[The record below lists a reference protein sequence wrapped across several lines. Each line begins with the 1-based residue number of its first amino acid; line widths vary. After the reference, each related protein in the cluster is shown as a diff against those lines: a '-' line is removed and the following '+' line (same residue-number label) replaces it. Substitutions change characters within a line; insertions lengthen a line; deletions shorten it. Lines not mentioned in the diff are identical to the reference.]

1 MRLVVIL
8 AFFLFLVASCAYLI
22 KTYPIPKTVF
32 PNTYLSSA
40 LISGKTKIEVEKL
53 LDGLSNTRVQIKIG
67 DKVYSYTYP
76 KIGVMI
82 NRDEVLNSLFPAD
95 HMTFP
100 NNYFSYIKSLFE
112 KRNVSPKVYVTNAFD
127 DFVSNTVFD
136 QTAKDDEIKVDPDKK
151 IVIYVD
157 NKMKFKISDDTFRNQ
172 VLNSFGKDSIL
183 SPQTIRLENENINP
197 ALSYN
202 DRLKNIFSDNVY
214 VKTYDLDKNFT
225 STISLNDL
233 KNIVDV
239 TLNSQNKP
247 FFTVNQEV
255 LKTFLNNFISGLN
268 LNDKRPY
275 VPDIITDFVSLIGK
289 RYNGEKINLITA
301 KIDYQPKTDGSKAQ
315 KYIEV
320 DKGQETMYLFEDG
333 KLIDKHIVSTG
344 LYYPTPV
351 GEFKI
356 LNKAENA
363 YSDIYNVWMPY
374 WMAFYY
380 SPIIHASFGI
390 HELPYWYS
398 NGSKITR
405 PREFLGS
412 PHTGGCISLDIGAA
426 KKVYDWAYVGMPVY
440 VFD

>member
-1 MRLVVIL
+1 MRLL
-8 AFFLFLVASCAYLI
+8 AFLVIPLTFVSIAAYLI
-22 KTYPIPKTVF
+22 STHPIPKTVF

-40 LISGKTKIEVEKL
+40 LISGKTKFEVEKL
-53 LDGLSNTRVQIKIG
+53 LDGLSNTRVQIKIN
-67 DKVYSYTYP
+67 DKIYSYTYP
-76 KIGVMI
+76 KIGAMI
-82 NRDEVLNSLFPAD
+82 NRDEVLSSLFPAD

-100 NNYFSYIKSLFE
+100 NNYFSYIKSLIE
-112 KRNVSPKVYVTNAFD
+112 KRNVTPKVYVTNAFD
-127 DFVSNTVFD
+127 DFVTNAIFD
-136 QTAKDDEIKVDPDKK
+136 QTAKNDEIKVDPDKK
-151 IVIYVD
+151 IVVYTD
-157 NKMKFKISDDTFRNQ
+157 NKMQFKIKDEALKSQIINT
-172 VLNSFGKDSIL
+172 FGKDTVL
-183 SPQTIRLENENINP
+183 TPQTIRLENENINP

-214 VKTYDLDKNFT
+214 IKTYDLDKNFT
-225 STISLNDL
+225 STISSNDL

-239 TLNSQNKP
+239 TLDNENKP
-247 FFTVNQEV
+247 RFAVNQDL
-255 LKTFLNNFISGLN
+255 LKTFLNNFINGLG
-268 LNDKRPY
+268 LSDKKPY
-275 VPDIITDFVSLIGK
+275 VPDIISDFVSLVGK

-301 KIDYQPKTDGSKAQ
+301 KIDYQPKTDGSRAP

-320 DKGQETMYLFEDG
+320 DKGQETMYLFENG

-356 LNKAENA
+356 LNKADNA

-380 SPIIHASFGI
+380 SPVIHASFGI
-390 HELPYWYS
+390 HELPYWFS

-426 KKVYDWAYVGMPVY
+426 KKVYDWSDIGMPVY
-440 VFD
+440 IFD